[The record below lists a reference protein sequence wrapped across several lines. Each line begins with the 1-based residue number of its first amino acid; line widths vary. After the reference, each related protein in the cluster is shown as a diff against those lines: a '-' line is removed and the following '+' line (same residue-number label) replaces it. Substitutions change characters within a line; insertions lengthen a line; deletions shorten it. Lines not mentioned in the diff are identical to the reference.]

1 MRIVEE
7 SLIAFLLIVV
17 FVVSI
22 SGCASNT
29 WTSGPTDPDAAQKVG
44 RADMWTSGV
53 DKSQGFWNGE
63 QDGENKKST
72 DTSEQNKTPE
82 DSRTQENIK

>member
-1 MRIVEE
+1 
-7 SLIAFLLIVV
+7 
-17 FVVSI
+17 
-22 SGCASNT
+22 
-29 WTSGPTDPDAAQKVG
+29 
-44 RADMWTSGV
+44 MWTSGV